1 MLSQDDLRPIVM
13 LKHLTEPMLEKL
25 ARIVDLLR
33 FDKDEVVFRQNEPA
47 QRFHMLRL
55 GKVLLE
61 LRMSEKVTVCV
72 GSIRPGYS
80 FGWSAMLEGGTY
92 STDAICSE
100 PTECLSFRKEKV
112 IKLFQQDPEMGFR
125 MYQRFLVMLKKRYD
139 DRTEQ
144 FRLAIMNHPDMQ
156 NLFSFQL

>member
-1 MLSQDDLRPIVM
+1 
-13 LKHLTEPMLEKL
+13 
-25 ARIVDLLR
+25 
-33 FDKDEVVFRQNEPA
+33 
-47 QRFHMLRL
+47 MLRL

-92 STDAICSE
+92 STDAICAE

-112 IKLFQQDPEMGFR
+112 INLFEQDPEMGFR
-125 MYQRFLVMLKKRYD
+125 MYQRFLVILKKRYE

>member
-13 LKHLTEPMLEKL
+13 LKYLTEPMLEKL

-80 FGWSAMLEGGTY
+80 FGWSAMLEGETY
-92 STDAICSE
+92 STDAICAE

-112 IKLFQQDPEMGFR
+112 MKLFEQEPEMGFR